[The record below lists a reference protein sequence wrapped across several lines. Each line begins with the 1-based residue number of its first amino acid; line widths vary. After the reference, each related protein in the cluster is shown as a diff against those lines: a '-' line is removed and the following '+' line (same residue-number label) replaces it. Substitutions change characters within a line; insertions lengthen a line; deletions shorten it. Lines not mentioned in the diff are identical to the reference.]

1 MTPDLGSNRTPPLP
15 SGEAKSTWVYIKSEP
30 SLWTVGFYRPDGSW
44 EAESDHSSTEQAVER
59 IGYLNGRNDS
69 ERLRAQNRDL
79 LAALERLTS
88 SNEDYAFSDEGDY
101 MCAYCNRFLAGQDQ
115 HYPDCPILQA
125 RAAIAAAEE
134 THD

>member
-79 LAALERLTS
+79 LAALEAALPAI
-88 SNEDYAFSDEGDY
+88 DYLADEMPGFDGVPW
-101 MCAYCNRFLAGQDQ
+101 AIVADE
-115 HYPDCPILQA
+115 A
-125 RAAIAAAEE
+125 RAAIAAVEGGSS
-134 THD
+134 